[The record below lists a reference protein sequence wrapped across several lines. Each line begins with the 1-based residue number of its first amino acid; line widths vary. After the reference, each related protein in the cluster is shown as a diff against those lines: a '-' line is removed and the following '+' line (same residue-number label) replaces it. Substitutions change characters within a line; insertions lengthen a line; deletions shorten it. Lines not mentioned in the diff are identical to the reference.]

1 MSAKKRTDELFVV
14 LHYLK
19 RMKDLI
25 PEVPG
30 VPQGEFMMMHK
41 IHCCLQEGGCQGN
54 VPGVKVSKLSSN
66 MGMSM
71 PAVSQMLKSLQKK
84 GLVTRT
90 AATDDR
96 RVVYVAL
103 TTEGERVFSNAIDRF
118 LERVD
123 AVAALFGEE
132 KINQITVLL
141 EDLGHAVERVRAD
154 QPEKFAQ
161 HI

>member
-1 MSAKKRTDELFVV
+1 MSAKDRTDDLFGV

-19 RMKDLI
+19 RAKDLI
-25 PEVPG
+25 PEIPG

-41 IHCCLQEGGCQGN
+41 IHCCLQEGECRGEQ
-54 VPGVKVSKLSSN
+54 PGVKVSKLSARL
-66 MGMSM
+66 GMSM

-103 TTEGERVFSNAIDRF
+103 TPAGEKIFSDAINRF
-118 LERVD
+118 LERVN
-123 AVAALFGEE
+123 AVAELFGEE
-132 KINQITVLL
+132 KIQQITVLL
-141 EDLGHAVERVRAD
+141 EDLGRAIERVRKD
-154 QPEKFAQ
+154 QPEKF
-161 HI
+161 

>member
-1 MSAKKRTDELFVV
+1 MSARKRTDELFVV

-25 PEVPG
+25 PEIPG

-41 IHCCLQEGGCQGN
+41 IHYCLQEDECQVG
-54 VPGVKVSKLSSN
+54 VPGVKVSILSSK

-103 TTEGERVFSNAIDRF
+103 TPEGEGVFSDAVDRF
-118 LERVD
+118 LERID
-123 AVAALFGEE
+123 TIAELFGEE
-132 KINQITVLL
+132 NIQQITTLL
-141 EDLGHAVERVRAD
+141 QNLGRVVERVRAEK
-154 QPEKFAQ
+154 PEKF
-161 HI
+161 